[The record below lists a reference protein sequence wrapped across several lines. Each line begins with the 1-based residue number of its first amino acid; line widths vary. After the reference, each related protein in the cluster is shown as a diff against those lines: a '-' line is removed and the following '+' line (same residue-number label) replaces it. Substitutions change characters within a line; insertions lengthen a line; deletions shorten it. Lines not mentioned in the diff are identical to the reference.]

1 MTVYSGSFGFRQ
13 PPNANAGASIKAN
26 GVGARSA
33 IVRPGS
39 LNTEESDLALEQLQK
54 IAPIKRI
61 LATEDNAVNQ
71 TVLKKNLHMLGF
83 KHIAMISNEEEA
95 LSELSNSSPTYD
107 MILMDVSMTIMNGHK
122 ATFRIRNRGL
132 HIPIISMTAYTLKGD
147 MDKCLEQGMNDY
159 IAKPVNRMVLL
170 WVLPRWHVPSG
181 KLNAVVT
188 VPQNEIVSDGNV
200 RSAVTDQVDI
210 GRFVARIIADPRKQV
225 FAYGDV
231 ITQNDAFDLVEKY
244 TGETIPRNHVS
255 KGQAG
260 EIIEKATEAIAA
272 NPADQA
278 QMVTTAV
285 TEYKVFATLVSAS
298 RRILADVGKPR
309 FDQCQVA

>member
-1 MTVYSGSFGFRQ
+1 MTVYSGSIRFRK

-33 IVRPGS
+33 IARPGS

-61 LATEDNAVNQ
+61 LATEDNAINQ

-147 MDKCLEQGMNDY
+147 MEKCLEQGMNDY

-181 KLNAVVT
+181 KLNPVVT

-200 RSAVTDQVDI
+200 RSAVTDQVDA
-210 GRFVARIIADPRKQV
+210 GRFVARIIADPRTLNKQV
-225 FAYGDV
+225 FAYGERC
-231 ITQNDAFDLVEKY
+231 LR
-244 TGETIPRNHVS
+244 PR
-255 KGQAG
+255 G
-260 EIIEKATEAIAA
+260 EIH
-272 NPADQA
+272 
-278 QMVTTAV
+278 
-285 TEYKVFATLVSAS
+285 
-298 RRILADVGKPR
+298 RRDHPQEPR
-309 FDQCQVA
+309 L